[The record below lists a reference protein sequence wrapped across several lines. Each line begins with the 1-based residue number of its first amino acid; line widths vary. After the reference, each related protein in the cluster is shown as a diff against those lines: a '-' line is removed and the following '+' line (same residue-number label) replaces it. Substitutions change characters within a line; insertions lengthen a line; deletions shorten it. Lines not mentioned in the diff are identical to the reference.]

1 MTLAQLQGERVDGGQ
16 QRQVKLEQTRVKW
29 IRTPGSMI
37 HAICAV
43 AMLLNIQFSK
53 LQMLPRIRWT
63 HVCHANAHP
72 YLRQLAA
79 HCHENDPA
87 PEPQNKNSV
96 KYLGNNEAF
105 KV

>member
-16 QRQVKLEQTRVKW
+16 QRQVKREQTRVKW
-29 IRTPGSMI
+29 KRKPGSMI

-72 YLRQLAA
+72 YSRLQNHWRCRADNHRNRQTPPKL
-79 HCHENDPA
+79 
-87 PEPQNKNSV
+87 
-96 KYLGNNEAF
+96 LW
-105 KV
+105 